1 MSEKYMTAPEV
12 ADHCR
17 VSVWTIYARVKAG
30 MPHGRIGNRLLFDVA
45 EVNAWIRNHAQ
56 VQPQWVRLCRWA
68 PRPDTKTPP
77 D

>member
-45 EVNAWIRNHAQ
+45 EVDAWIRNHRAGA
-56 VQPQWVRLCRWA
+56 A
-68 PRPDTKTPP
+68 PVGAPVPVGAAT
-77 D
+77 